1 MLRRR
6 KRRHPAPSC
15 RGTQGRPAVLHD
27 LCNHARMTC
36 YVIAL
41 MSACRHSALVGLA
54 AAFFRP
60 YPEVVMSTQQNKAQ
74 TFRSLHQPGRPLVL
88 FNIWDVGSAKAVA
101 AAGATA
107 IATGSWAVAAANGF
121 ADGEKMPLEFALAN
135 LSRIVAAT
143 ELPVTID
150 LESGYG
156 ASAADVG
163 ACIAQA
169 IAVGAIGCNL
179 EDSFPADGSLRPIDE
194 QVQRY
199 TQARAAATAASVDL
213 FINARTDVFFQR
225 PADAHDA
232 AMVAQAIERAQA
244 YAAAGAD
251 GLFVPGLVDEA
262 LIAQLV
268 AASPL
273 PVNIMVGA
281 ATPAQEKL
289 AALGVARI
297 SHGPGPYL
305 AAMKSLQQAAAGG

>member
-1 MLRRR
+1 
-6 KRRHPAPSC
+6 
-15 RGTQGRPAVLHD
+15 
-27 LCNHARMTC
+27 
-36 YVIAL
+36 
-41 MSACRHSALVGLA
+41 
-54 AAFFRP
+54 
-60 YPEVVMSTQQNKAQ
+60 MSTQQHKAQ
-74 TFRSLHQPGRPLVL
+74 VFRSLHQPGRPLVL

-121 ADGEKMPLEFALAN
+121 ADGEQMPLSFALAN

-143 ELPVTID
+143 DLPVSID

-163 ACIAQA
+163 ACVAQA
-169 IAVGAIGCNL
+169 IAAGAIGCNL
-179 EDSFPADGSLRPIDE
+179 EDSFPADGSLRPVDE

-199 TQARAAATAASVDL
+199 AQARAAASAASVDL
-213 FINARTDVFFQR
+213 FINARTDVFFQH

-232 AMVAQAIERAQA
+232 ALVEQALERAQA

-262 LIAQLV
+262 LMAKLI

-281 ATPAQEKL
+281 GTPAQEKL

-305 AAMKSLQQAAAGG
+305 AAMKSLQQAAQGR